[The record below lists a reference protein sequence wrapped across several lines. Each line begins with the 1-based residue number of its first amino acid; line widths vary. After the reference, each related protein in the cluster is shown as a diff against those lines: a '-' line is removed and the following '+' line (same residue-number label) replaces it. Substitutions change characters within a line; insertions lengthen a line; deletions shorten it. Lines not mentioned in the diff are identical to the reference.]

1 MSSAASLCTS
11 VLKYFRSVD
20 FLLDDEVLLFTKY
33 LFSVTQV
40 LLGLRHYPYTLQI
53 PCMPT
58 KYKHIIILSLLFT
71 NCLNSIF
78 QLQRTE
84 QTQVTFVVILNNFF
98 SEKFNVQEVKYANL
112 KIFVKIFS

>member
-53 PCMPT
+53 P
-58 KYKHIIILSLLFT
+58 
-71 NCLNSIF
+71 
-78 QLQRTE
+78 
-84 QTQVTFVVILNNFF
+84 
-98 SEKFNVQEVKYANL
+98 
-112 KIFVKIFS
+112 